1 MWLVLVAMPFLSSLA
16 ICSFFHGLIHTIMIT
31 CHCRPHVLCATSI
44 RRDAQ
49 RLAWEGGEGGGGGRE
64 EISYGGLK
72 NKNSLLGQ
80 NLSK

>member
-1 MWLVLVAMPFLSSLA
+1 MN
-16 ICSFFHGLIHTIMIT
+16 TIMIT
-31 CHCRPHVLCATSI
+31 CHCRHHVLCATSN

-49 RLAWEGGEGGGGGRE
+49 RLAWEGGGGRE

-72 NKNSLLGQ
+72 NKNPLLGQ